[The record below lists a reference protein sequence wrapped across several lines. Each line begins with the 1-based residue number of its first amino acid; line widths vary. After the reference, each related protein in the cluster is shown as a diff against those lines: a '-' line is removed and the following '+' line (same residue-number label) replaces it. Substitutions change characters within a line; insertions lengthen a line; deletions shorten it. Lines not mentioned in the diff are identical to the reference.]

1 MKSTPMVGRLKALVI
16 IATFVTGSG
25 AQLARAGETSVYLR
39 SGWFSSDEK
48 VNGNPFVKE
57 KGFMHGAGVARR
69 DDVSALSIAEFVEV
83 WGGNLDYDGHDLTG
97 EIPVKSTTDYLGTKE
112 EVAVGIQL
120 SAGTLSFEPYA
131 TVGHKFWVRT
141 RSSED
146 WNSFYTK
153 AGMVGGLKTT
163 GGMLFVKGGALV
175 PLYTRT
181 YASLS
186 SAGYTDVVLE
196 PKSEVSGFAEGGI
209 KRGAFAV
216 SLEYEGMTFGESAKV
231 SISKSTNGPNGVVA
245 QNGQA
250 YQPRF
255 HSSLYSLKLAYS
267 F

>member
-1 MKSTPMVGRLKALVI
+1 MKTTPMVGRLKVWVI
-16 IATFVTGSG
+16 IAAFATGSG
-25 AQLARAGETSVYLR
+25 AQLARAGETSVYLK
-39 SGWFSSDEK
+39 SGWFTSDEE
-48 VNGNPFVKE
+48 VNGNSWVKE
-57 KGFMHGAGVARR
+57 KGFMHGAGIARR
-69 DDVSALSIAEFVEV
+69 DEVSALSIAEFVEV

-97 EIPVKSTTDYLGTKE
+97 ETSVKSTTSYLGTKE

-120 SAGTLSFEPYA
+120 SAGTMSFEPFA
-131 TVGHKFWVRT
+131 AVGHKFWVRT
-141 RSSED
+141 RSGED

-153 AGMVGGLKTT
+153 AGMVGELKTT

-175 PLYTRT
+175 PLYTRNH
-181 YASLS
+181 ASLS
-186 SAGYTDVVLE
+186 GAGYTDVIVE

-216 SLEYEGMTFGESAKV
+216 SLEYEGMTFGESAKI
-231 SISKSTNGPNGVVA
+231 STSKSTSGPNGVVV
-245 QNGQA
+245 QNSQA